1 LTLFREHVM
10 PLRLD
15 FTNMMAGPLPHGAG
29 LTAAQWAEGASHF
42 ASAHSAVMARHAAGT
57 LGFIDLPG
65 DHATRDALLAAA
77 HAHKGAIT
85 DVLLLGIG
93 GSALGPIALRS
104 ALRRPHW
111 NELDTTRRDGWPR
124 LHVLDNVDPV
134 TIDATLERLPL
145 TSTLVLVISKSGGT
159 VETMAQYLIVRA
171 ALEAAVGVEHA
182 RARMIFVTDPAVG
195 ALRAVAR
202 AEGITTF
209 DIPANVGGRFSVLS
223 PVGLLPA
230 ALIGIDIAGVLEG
243 AAAMAARCAT
253 PVLADNPA
261 GVFATLQWLA
271 DSRHGAHVHVLM
283 PYADALRDIAA
294 WFVQLWA
301 ESLGKI
307 RPDGTSVGPTPL
319 PALGATDQHAQVQLF
334 MEGPADKTVMFLAVA
349 GKESLGPIPARH
361 AERPELGYL
370 GGHTLGRLLDIERQ
384 ATAGALAARGRLNAT
399 ITLPAVD
406 APSVGALLYLLEL
419 ATAYA
424 GELYAVNAFDQP
436 GVELGKQFAYA
447 MLGRAGSEAARA
459 EWDALPHPDP
469 RHQV

>member
-1 LTLFREHVM
+1 M

-15 FTNMMAGPLPHGAG
+15 FTNMMAGPLPNGAG
-29 LTAAQWAEGASHF
+29 LTTAQWAAGARAF
-42 ASAHSAVMARHAAGT
+42 ADAHAGVMARHAAGT
-57 LGFIDLPG
+57 LGFLDLPA
-65 DHATRDALLAAA
+65 DHATRDRVLAEAA
-77 HAHKGAIT
+77 RRRGEVT

-93 GSALGPIALRS
+93 GSALGPLALRA
-104 ALRRPHW
+104 ALRPPHW
-111 NELDTTRRDGWPR
+111 NELDAAGRDGWPR

-134 TIDATLERLPL
+134 TIDATLARLPL
-145 TSTLVLVISKSGGT
+145 ASTLVLVISKSGGT

-171 ALEAAVGVEHA
+171 ALEAALGDAGA
-182 RARMIFVTDPAVG
+182 RDRLLFVTDPEVG

-209 DIPANVGGRFSVLS
+209 DIPPNVGGRFSVLT

-230 ALIGIDIAGVLEG
+230 ALIGVDVAGVLDG
-243 AAAMAARCAT
+243 AAIMATRCAS
-253 PVLADNPA
+253 PVLAENPA
-261 GVFATLQWLA
+261 GVFATMQWLA
-271 DSRHGAHVHVLM
+271 DRDHGAHVHVLM

-334 MEGPADKTVMFLAVA
+334 MEGPADKTVTFLAVD
-349 GKESLGPIPARH
+349 GKAALGPIPARH
-361 AERPELGYL
+361 GDRPELGYL

-406 APSVGALLYLLEL
+406 GRSVGALLYLLEL

-424 GELYAVNAFDQP
+424 GELYGVNAFDQP

-447 MLGRAGSEAARA
+447 MLGRAGSEAART
-459 EWDALPHPDP
+459 EWDALPRPDP
-469 RHQV
+469 RWQV